1 MEVRHLLL
9 LREIAVRGTLAAVAT
24 ATHRTP
30 SAVSQQLRTAE
41 RELGVALVEPVAR
54 GLRLTAEGL
63 LLAESADEVGRVIA
77 EVEARLQSRL
87 GKPGGAVSIG
97 TLPSAGEALLPLLM
111 PRLRDSA
118 ITVDVRDFD
127 VAEAAFARETLDHDL
142 VIAHSLTGDVPAGAG
157 HLVCRVLAREPL
169 DVALPVGHSLA
180 SRPVLVP
187 DDLVGTTWIAVPA
200 GFPFD
205 SVLLAVES
213 ATGRPLERRMR
224 LVDNRLVE
232 SMVAAGE
239 GLALLPRF
247 TTAPNPGT
255 TLRPLTGV
263 NAERAIVAIARPDH
277 YARRAVRT
285 VADLLA
291 EIGADVM
298 ARHADLSA
306 DLAARLQP

>member
-1 MEVRHLLL
+1 MEVRHLFL

-41 RELGVALVEPVAR
+41 REMGVTLVEPVSR

-63 LLAESADEVGRVIA
+63 LLAESADEVGRAIA
-77 EVEARLQSRL
+77 EVEGRLQARL
-87 GKPGGAVSIG
+87 GKPGGVVSIG
-97 TLPSAGEALLPLLM
+97 TLPSAGEALLPLLVT
-111 PRLRDSA
+111 RLRGSA
-118 ITVDVRDFD
+118 ITLDVRDFD
-127 VAEAAFARETLDHDL
+127 IAEEAFARETLDHDL

-169 DVALPVGHSLA
+169 DVALPTDHPLSTK
-180 SRPVLVP
+180 PVLVP
-187 DDLVGTTWIAVPA
+187 SDLVGTTWIAVPD

-213 ATGRPLERRMR
+213 ATGTQLTRRMR

-247 TTAPNPGT
+247 TTRPNPGT
-255 TLRPLTGV
+255 VLRPLAGV
-263 NAERAIVAIARPDH
+263 HAARAVVAIARTDH

-285 VADLLA
+285 VADILA
-291 EIGADVM
+291 DVGTEVM
-298 ARHADLSA
+298 ARHGGPFEERAG
-306 DLAARLQP
+306 

>member
-1 MEVRHLLL
+1 MEVRHLFL
-9 LREIAVRGTLAAVAT
+9 LREIAVRGTLAAVAA

-41 RELGVALVEPVAR
+41 RELGVTLVEPVSR

-77 EVEARLQSRL
+77 EVEARLESRL
-87 GKPGGAVSIG
+87 GLPGGEVSIG

-111 PRLRDSA
+111 TRLRESA

-127 VAEAAFARETLDHDL
+127 VAEAEFARETLDHDL

-169 DVALPVGHSLA
+169 DVALPAGHPLA
-180 SRPVLVP
+180 SRSVLAP
-187 DDLVGTTWIAVPA
+187 GDLVGTTWIAVPV

-205 SVLLAVES
+205 SVLKAVEA
-213 ATGRPLERRMR
+213 ATGTPLARRMR

-255 TLRPLTGV
+255 VLRPLTGV
-263 NAERAIVAIARPDH
+263 NAQRAIVAIARPDH

-291 EIGADVM
+291 QVGSEVM
-298 ARHADLSA
+298 DRHADLSRGPT
-306 DLAARLQP
+306 ARLQP